1 VGKCVGSLLAEY
13 FDKPLIR
20 VDHIMG
26 HVFSLF
32 LERSVDD
39 VVLPLLVLSVSGSHN
54 DLYLVER
61 DKGQRV
67 NGKGQQRLAPA
78 ESVGAKDCGAR
89 TDEGKGEEGELGGV
103 VKNKSDTFE
112 RTMVGDFVIKKLG
125 KKLDDASGEAF
136 DKVARMLG

>member
-1 VGKCVGSLLAEY
+1 MGKCVGSLLAEY

-78 ESVGAKDCGAR
+78 ESVGAKDC
-89 TDEGKGEEGELGGV
+89 
-103 VKNKSDTFE
+103 
-112 RTMVGDFVIKKLG
+112 
-125 KKLDDASGEAF
+125 
-136 DKVARMLG
+136 VARRGKEK